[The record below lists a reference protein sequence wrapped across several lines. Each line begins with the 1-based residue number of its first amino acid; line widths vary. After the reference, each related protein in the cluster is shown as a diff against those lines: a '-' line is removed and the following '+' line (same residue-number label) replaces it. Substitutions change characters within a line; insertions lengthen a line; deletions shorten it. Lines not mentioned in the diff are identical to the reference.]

1 MSQRAVF
8 GCGHV
13 AHTSLRYVE
22 MRAKSASE
30 AQKWAKA
37 IEQNISL
44 AQSELDDE

>member
-1 MSQRAVF
+1 
-8 GCGHV
+8 
-13 AHTSLRYVE
+13 